1 MNRTEKG
8 SLSVEALVM
17 LGLIATLT
25 PVLYKHVSDRR
36 EDMDNITQANT
47 MLLLKNAAT
56 EYIEANKESI
66 TVGTTVIEPADVG
79 IDITG
84 YQIGIKKEADGTI
97 NAMIAASEGGNDM
110 KAAKVASLL
119 GVSAGI
125 YSAQDSSK
133 AWGINGIWAEDI
145 SSYGLDAL
153 ATGVP
158 IITTTYDK
166 EEGGL
171 NEEQL
176 KEFIEN
182 NTFERFTAK
191 QICID
196 NPEIPEDE
204 RCIEDWNI
212 VGINPLEIISSCNDG
227 VQSAC
232 KKGWQKNINRSC
244 SEISVKYKGAGFN
257 APAGIYKLTTSATTQ
272 VERACYFVNGELPT
286 NRQLIEGA
294 KTDAI
299 ARRYDWENNR
309 ISTSCAN
316 IIAAW
321 TSAPTAFY
329 SFVTGTSTY
338 NANQPCVFTG
348 NRIATNPEVITQ
360 CNNAVGTGA
369 ACRYGWNNNLNRSCE
384 RVIATNSS
392 AASGWYNITTSTTAT
407 SVPCYFVGNR
417 VATAAETI
425 AQCNTITSSEEMNT
439 NIACR
444 YGYVNDYNTTCER
457 LVTNYPDGTDNTNSI
472 TTASGGVRECC
483 ACIPTCARIGTISD
497 GECRDINGWGWVRS
511 KTPKTYVETVTFC
524 NNLGME
530 PKSRAEI
537 QAAGLWN
544 TGTNPFS
551 VTYWHWTSDPHD
563 CHDSKDGC
571 GWYVGLG
578 TNQSDA
584 EWRYLDYDG
593 SYGNVW
599 TKLNTYAFCGPK

>member
-1 MNRTEKG
+1 MKRTQKG

-17 LGLIATLT
+17 LGLIAALT

-79 IDITG
+79 LDITG

-97 NAMIAASEGGNDM
+97 NAMIAATEGGNDM
-110 KAAKVASLL
+110 KAAKIASLL

-125 YSAQDSSK
+125 YSAQDTSK

-145 SSYGLDAL
+145 SSYGLDSL

-176 KEFIEN
+176 KDFIEN

-212 VGINPLEIISSCNDG
+212 VGINPMEVIAACNSG
-227 VQSAC
+227 LQSAC
-232 KKGWQKNINRSC
+232 QKGWQKDLNRSC
-244 SEISVKYKGAGFN
+244 SEISIKYKAAGFP
-257 APAGIYKLTTSATTQ
+257 APSGIYKITTSATTQ
-272 VERACYFVNGELPT
+272 VEKACYFVDGELPT
-286 NRQLIEGA
+286 KQQLIEGA

-309 ISTSCAN
+309 ISTSCAK

-329 SFVTGTSTY
+329 SFVTGISSY
-338 NANQPCVFTG
+338 SANQICVFTG

-360 CNNAVGTGA
+360 CNNTVGTGA

-384 RVIATNSS
+384 RIIATNSS
-392 AASGWYNITTSTTAT
+392 AASGWYNITTSTTAA
-407 SVPCYFVGNR
+407 SAPCYFVGNR

-425 AQCNTITSSEEMNT
+425 AQCNTVTTSANMNS

-444 YGYVNDYNTTCER
+444 YGYVKGYNTSCE
-457 LVTNYPDGTDNTNSI
+457 LLLNNYPSGEDNTNSI

-483 ACIPTCARIGTISD
+483 ACEIDCAKIGTVSD
-497 GECRDINGWGWVRS
+497 GECRDVEGWGWVKS
-511 KTPKTYVETVTFC
+511 KTAKTYYTATTFC

-530 PKSRAEI
+530 LKSRAAI
-537 QAAGLWN
+537 QNVGLWH
-544 TGTNPFS
+544 TDSNPFS
-551 VTYWHWTSDPHD
+551 KPYYYWTTDIYNGNSNYGWVVWLGAGVSLWGKRT
-563 CHDSKDGC
+563 DSYFDD
-571 GWYVGLG
+571 L
-578 TNQSDA
+578 N
-584 EWRYLDYDG
+584 DG
-593 SYGNVW
+593 SGNGH
-599 TKLNTYAFCGPK
+599 NSYALCGPK